1 MKVCIKSGYFQLNK
15 DRTTKRRKAEK
26 FHSIRP
32 EFKSDEFNFT
42 KIDSREILCEH
53 KIDDLNVSFIINNSP
68 LTHTHILVVPNLNAC
83 QPQVMTREGIELAC
97 KIIQAIDDK
106 TVRIGYNS
114 PGALA
119 SVNHLHLHLLYV
131 DRNLYIEDVVS
142 FKDLIEDLSVFC
154 KIG

>member
-1 MKVCIKSGYFQLNK
+1 MKRGIKNFLFQLNK
-15 DRTTKRRKAEK
+15 DRTSKRRKAEK

-42 KIDSREILCEH
+42 KIDAREILCEQ
-53 KIDDLNVSFIINNSP
+53 KIDGLDVSFIINNSP
-68 LTHTHILVVPNLNAC
+68 LTRTHILVVPNLRAC
-83 QPQVMTREGIELAC
+83 LPQVMTREGLQLAC
-97 KIIQAIDDK
+97 KIIREIDDR

-131 DRNLYIEDVVS
+131 DRELYVETVVS
-142 FKDLIEDLSVFC
+142 LMGFKGLFS
-154 KIG
+154 